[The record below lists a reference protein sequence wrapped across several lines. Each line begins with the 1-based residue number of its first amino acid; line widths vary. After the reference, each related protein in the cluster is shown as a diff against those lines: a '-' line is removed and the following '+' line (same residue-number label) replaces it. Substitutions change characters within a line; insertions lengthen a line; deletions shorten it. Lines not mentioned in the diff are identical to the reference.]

1 MPAIHE
7 IFIFDSKLIAAVGQF
22 RRLGYPVAAGPYR
35 APKLISAS
43 SFPLIMTLSSRN
55 LCST

>member
-1 MPAIHE
+1 MPAIYK

-22 RRLGYPVAAGPYR
+22 RRLGYPVAVGPYR
-35 APKLISAS
+35 APKLISVS
-43 SFPLIMTLSSRN
+43 SFPLIMALSDRN